1 MFCFSIVCSSISAK
15 TPAPPAPDMPPDWKV
30 TADFEVPPK
39 QVETIEDKLDVKL
52 SSVRNTIYD
61 VNGKKVQLNVIIT
74 PDPANADKL
83 MAKLREMKGEIALL
97 RKELTVYEFVGT
109 NDVLPIIA
117 AGRKHLESK

>member
-1 MFCFSIVCSSISAK
+1 
-15 TPAPPAPDMPPDWKV
+15 MPPDWKV

-39 QVETIEDKLDVKL
+39 QVENIEDKLDVKL

-74 PDPANADKL
+74 PDSANADKL

-97 RKELTVYEFVGT
+97 RKKLIVYEFVGT
-109 NDVLPIIA
+109 NDVLPIIS